1 MARSFARLAPAL
13 LPLAAGLVLLR
24 SMPTAAGVEMTSP
37 TILRLHPLALAAA
50 VLLPLGAVRP
60 QASFKRAVRL
70 ALGVTG
76 AVLSV
81 TITVPALQL
90 AALYLVSLIVLR
102 HIGVRWYVAL
112 AALSAGLL
120 APELGAALPS
130 GATAAALVLAAFV
143 GLGCVPRW
151 TPLAGGEDWEP
162 VLRPLWLFPLL
173 QSLEAG
179 PWPVGLALAAQ
190 LAGAVAAVAAAIEA
204 FAAPDQARRYERML
218 ASLLSMALVC
228 VALNTAPGVAGALW
242 ALCAHGWLLL
252 GMGRRDRQAA
262 ALLWLFVPV
271 WWTAGASA
279 AAGGFLAA
287 AALLFAGILL
297 ALVSLLGRTTMTGQS
312 AASTSL
318 RPSAATPVAVA
329 ATAVLLMLFAP
340 VVTRFVALPVIDQ
353 LGAGLTAFG
362 LLEVW
367 PWIGLGIQNAGH
379 RRVAAVPGVALVPLL
394 GVVAAGL
401 WLLLRAVGRA
411 APVPL
416 SLQAE
421 QQTSPLDLVRDRVW
435 WARTRRGG

>member
-1 MARSFARLAPAL
+1 MARSFVRLAPAL

-24 SMPTAAGVEMTSP
+24 SMPAAAGVEMTSP
-37 TILRLHPLALAAA
+37 MILRLHPLALAAA

-60 QASFKRAVRL
+60 RASFNRAVRL

-76 AVLSV
+76 AALSV
-81 TITVPALQL
+81 AITVPALQL
-90 AALYLVSLIVLR
+90 ATLYLVSLIVLG
-102 HIGVRWYVAL
+102 HIGVRWYAAL
-112 AALSAGLL
+112 AVVTAGILV
-120 APELGAALPS
+120 PELGAAIPA
-130 GATAAALVLAAFV
+130 GANAGALFLAAFV

-151 TPLAGGEDWEP
+151 TPRAGGEDWELI
-162 VLRPLWLFPLL
+162 LRPLWLFPLL

-179 PWPVGLALAAQ
+179 PWPVGLALVAQ
-190 LAGAVAAVAAAIEA
+190 LAGAMAAVAAALEA
-204 FAAPDQARRYERML
+204 FVARDQARRHERTL

-252 GMGRRDRQAA
+252 GMGRRDLPAA
-262 ALLWLFVPV
+262 VLWLFVPV
-271 WWTAGASA
+271 WWAAGAAA

-287 AALLFAGILL
+287 AALLFAGIIL

-312 AASTSL
+312 ASATPL
-318 RPSAATPVAVA
+318 RPSAATPVAVT

-367 PWIGLGIQNAGH
+367 PWIGIGIQDAGH

-401 WLLLRAVGRA
+401 WLLLRAVGRV

-416 SLQAE
+416 SIQAVR
-421 QQTSPLDLVRDRVW
+421 QTSPLDLVRDRVW